1 MPGADRVPKVSNG
14 RGAGTAVNGSQVM
27 GSCSRCRR
35 QSIASAARTRP
46 DRGYVGPDRDV
57 GADSFRY
64 VLVLGDRTSQA
75 VEVDLA
81 IYRVDVPSASPRD
94 DFAIGSTAGGGP
106 NSPNVSFGS
115 LGPLAFSFEWL
126 IPSLVVSVPGFL
138 VVVVIGVQ
146 LLVGAAWL
154 PLIRRDLGD
163 FGLRFRR
170 RRRGAARAK
179 PGRAP
184 APEAT
189 PPPEAVAVAFLDAD

>member
-1 MPGADRVPKVSNG
+1 LTATAAQVVGDVTLVDGGAHAALVADVSRG
-14 RGAGTAVNGSQVM
+14 RLVLAPDGSF
-27 GSCSRCRR
+27 
-35 QSIASAARTRP
+35 TYRP
-46 DRGYVGPDRDV
+46 DPGYV

-81 IYRVDVPSASPRD
+81 IYRWDVPSASPRD

-138 VVVVIGVQ
+138 VVVVIGIQ

-154 PLIRRDLGD
+154 PLVRRDLGD

-170 RRRGAARAK
+170 RRRGAAQA
-179 PGRAP
+179 
-184 APEAT
+184 
-189 PPPEAVAVAFLDAD
+189 